1 MTLAE
6 LISCCGSGAW
16 ANAMFRR
23 QPFADIHREA
33 DEIWWSLA
41 SEDWLEA
48 FAAHPKIGQKSAAKW
63 TAQEQSGMS
72 QAAAST
78 AQEMDRLNIKY
89 ENKFGFIFIVCATGK
104 SADEMLSILQTR
116 INNSREEEI
125 RIAAAEQAK
134 ITHLRLDKLL
144 KQ

>member
-1 MTLAE
+1 
-6 LISCCGSGAW
+6 
-16 ANAMFRR
+16 MFRR